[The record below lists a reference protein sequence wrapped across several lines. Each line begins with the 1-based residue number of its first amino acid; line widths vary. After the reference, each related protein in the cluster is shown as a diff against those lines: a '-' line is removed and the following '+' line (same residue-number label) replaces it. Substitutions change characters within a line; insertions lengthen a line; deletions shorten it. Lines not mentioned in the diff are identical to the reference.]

1 MKNITVTEVPHSDGT
16 TIPRFSIS
24 YGTAKSETEQ
34 RARSLSII
42 RALAGSSDCVIDVY
56 SELLTA
62 PPSQREDVTIAFR
75 NTLKKGRIAHE
86 YMEFLTE
93 STGSFLSKMLMFGR
107 SNKIIAHRVITQFDV
122 KSWSRKDIAESL
134 PYYGIKIYVLRKKTD
149 APKLIKALLKPE
161 TRDDDFTKY
170 VRMIA
175 FECMQYGM
183 VGVFHSDTSVAEL
196 KALLSSF
203 SD

>member
-1 MKNITVTEVPHSDGT
+1 MKKITVTEVPHSDGT

-24 YGTAKSETEQ
+24 YGTAKNETEQ

-42 RALAGSSDCVIDVY
+42 RALAGSADCVIDVY

-62 PPSQREDVTIAFR
+62 PPNLREDVTIAFR
-75 NTLKKGRIAHE
+75 DSLIKGKIPHE
-86 YMEFLTE
+86 YMKFLTE
-93 STGSFLSKMLMFGR
+93 STGSFLSKLLTFGK
-107 SNKIIAHRVITQFDV
+107 SNKITAHRVIAQFDE
-122 KSWSRKDIAESL
+122 KAWNRREIAGAL
-134 PYYGIKIYVLRKKTD
+134 PYYGMKIYVLRKKTD

-161 TRDDDFTKY
+161 TCDDDFTKY
-170 VRMIA
+170 ARMIA

-183 VGVFHSDTSVAEL
+183 VGVFHSDKSSAEV
-196 KALLSSF
+196 KALLSTF